1 MCSDRLPMPRAPADA
16 PGTCRGHPPPGACG
30 HAEARRAAAEVSGG
44 VRGGKAPPFPTNPS
58 FTRAWCELAAGVT
71 SKGKYHHTKNTIHTA
86 VGKVYE
92 LALLFNN
99 SKHLPSSSLFLNTA
113 GKLFGAPRR
122 GYQASLF
129 L

>member
-1 MCSDRLPMPRAPADA
+1 MVNMAPADA
-16 PGTCRGHPPPGACG
+16 PGTCRCSGHLPMPAPPGACG

-71 SKGKYHHTKNTIHTA
+71 NKGKHHHTKNTIHTA

-99 SKHLPSSSLFLNTA
+99 SKHLPSSSLF
-113 GKLFGAPRR
+113 
-122 GYQASLF
+122 
-129 L
+129 